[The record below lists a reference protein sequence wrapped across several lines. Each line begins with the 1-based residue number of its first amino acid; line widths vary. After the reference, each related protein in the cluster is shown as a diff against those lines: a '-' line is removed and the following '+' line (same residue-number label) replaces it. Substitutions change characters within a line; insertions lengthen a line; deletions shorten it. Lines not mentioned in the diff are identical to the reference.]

1 VEEAIMIDDEPTVVR
16 GSDPDDGA
24 TRAVS
29 RDLGATRLRRGPSDD
44 APRIAG
50 PAAAPA
56 AGRAA
61 YVPADETDHA
71 RYGIRREALT
81 VPVTRAPAA
90 PAPRADVAVARRRRP
105 VGTVL
110 VIAAFALA
118 VTAAAVLLA
127 LLVIS

>member
-1 VEEAIMIDDEPTVVR
+1 MIDDEPTVMR
-16 GSDPDDGA
+16 GSEPDDGA

-50 PAAAPA
+50 PAVPPA
-56 AGRAA
+56 AGRTA
-61 YVPADETDHA
+61 YVPADEADHA
-71 RYGIRREALT
+71 RYGIRREPLT

-90 PAPRADVAVARRRRP
+90 APVAREDVAVVRRRRP
-105 VGTVL
+105 VAAVL
-110 VIAAFALA
+110 VIAAFALV
-118 VTAAAVLLA
+118 VTAAAILLA

>member
-1 VEEAIMIDDEPTVVR
+1 MIDDEPTVVR
-16 GSDPDDGA
+16 ESDPDDGA

-50 PAAAPA
+50 PAAPPA

-61 YVPADETDHA
+61 YVPADEADHA

-90 PAPRADVAVARRRRP
+90 APAPRADAAVARRRRS

>member
-1 VEEAIMIDDEPTVVR
+1 VNGSASVNGSARAVEEAIMIDDEPTVVR

-61 YVPADETDHA
+61 YVPA
-71 RYGIRREALT
+71 G
-81 VPVTRAPAA
+81 P
-90 PAPRADVAVARRRRP
+90 RRP
-105 VGTVL
+105 RPAQTSPSRAGG
-110 VIAAFALA
+110 APSAP
-118 VTAAAVLLA
+118 
-127 LLVIS
+127 SW